1 MQVMSEPMKIMH
13 AAETIKG
20 GIATVIKHLANESV
34 RLESGIQVKCFVP
47 ATQVGDLQGVSTS
60 EVITFPAGARGLLN
74 SLYFMFYFM
83 RAVLIY
89 KPDVVHLHSSFAGA
103 FGRTALLFLR
113 PLHRCR
119 VVYSPHAFS
128 FTMDVPG
135 WKKNL
140 YAFIERVLLR
150 VTDTVICTCRYELDV
165 AIQFGL
171 EKSKLTL
178 IYNGV
183 PDPGALPQ
191 LDKGV
196 AADALQLLFVGRF
209 DRQKGFDILLEA
221 MQLLES
227 ESVHLTAIGASIHG
241 GISVQFRPNIH
252 YVGWVEL
259 AALPEYYRKSHL
271 LVVPSRW
278 EGFAM
283 VPLEALSN
291 GLPILSSDHPS
302 FNEPVIPGVTG
313 ESFPCPSAVMLA
325 EKIRS
330 LSVED
335 LMSRRESCYRHY
347 RQNFQVIT
355 MVHKTLSLYRQFL
368 GGA

>member
-1 MQVMSEPMKIMH
+1 MQAKSNSVKVMH

-20 GIATVIKHLANESV
+20 GISTVIKYLTNEAV
-34 RLESGIQVKCFVP
+34 RSDPSIQVKCFVP
-47 ATQVGDLQGVSTS
+47 VTQIGDLPDVSSTD
-60 EVITFPAGARGLLN
+60 IIAFPANSRGLLS
-74 SLYFMFYFM
+74 SLRFMFYFM
-83 RAVLIY
+83 QAVLAY
-89 KPDVVHLHSSFAGA
+89 RPDVVHLHSSFAGA
-103 FGRTALLFLR
+103 LGRVALLLLR
-113 PLHRCR
+113 PLHSCK

-128 FTMDVPG
+128 FTMDIPA
-135 WKKNL
+135 WKQEI
-140 YAFIERVLLR
+140 YAFIERVLSR
-150 VTDTVICTCRYELDV
+150 ATDAVICTCSHELDV
-165 AIQFGL
+165 AIQHGL
-171 EKSKLTL
+171 KQSKLVL
-178 IYNGV
+178 IHNGV
-183 PDPGALPQ
+183 PDPSASPQ
-191 LDKGV
+191 LDNGV
-196 AADALQLLFVGRF
+196 TPDTLQLLFVGRF
-209 DRQKGFDILLEA
+209 DYQKGFDILLEA
-221 MQLLES
+221 MQLLEG
-227 ESVHLTAIGASIHG
+227 ESVYLTAIGASVHG
-241 GISVQFRPNIH
+241 GISAEPRSNIH
-252 YVGWVEL
+252 YAGWVKL
-259 AALPEYYRKSHL
+259 SALPSYYRKSHL
-271 LVVPSRW
+271 LVIPSRW

-313 ESFPCPSAVMLA
+313 ESFPCSSAVMLA